1 MNHSQMKKFPPHK
14 TNFHSGRKV
23 YVPLVVRITLGNV
36 PKKKKTKLQ
45 PPKASMDH
53 MHRGLAMVLA
63 WAKHLPTH
71 SLESAISHKVGKMF
85 SLDNQATYY
94 QKQTKCPEKEINQT
108 MSRDSEVLSISITVN
123 SITRF
128 VNYSPVVMMLVLV
141 TFLWLDWP

>member
-63 WAKHLPTH
+63 
-71 SLESAISHKVGKMF
+71 
-85 SLDNQATYY
+85 
-94 QKQTKCPEKEINQT
+94 
-108 MSRDSEVLSISITVN
+108 
-123 SITRF
+123 
-128 VNYSPVVMMLVLV
+128 
-141 TFLWLDWP
+141 